1 MINKYRIRLIKCQGV
16 FMVDSIYIH
25 IPFCNKKCSYCDFY
39 ILTNMKNQYEK
50 YTQYLIK
57 EIELYDLNIV
67 YDTIY
72 FGGGTPSVLS
82 VDQLKRILSKL
93 KFTKTSEITLELNP
107 TNMDIVKLKK
117 IREMGINRLSIGMQS
132 FNESILKLMNREHC
146 VKDNLETFYN
156 ARKVGFDNISIDLI
170 FAIPGQTMEQLQYDI
185 QMIAKL
191 KPDHISIYSLIWEEK
206 SRFSKLLKEKKI
218 EKLDEDLE
226 ANMYEYVIDNL
237 KKLGYEHY
245 EISSFCLNKK
255 YGRHNMKYWENKE
268 YIGVGISAT
277 SYYKGQRYEKERKLL
292 EYYKK
297 IDEHLIPINKYTI
310 ENVEKKDLKEL
321 EYIVGLRK
329 LTEGA
334 RYFVEDKKKIED
346 LIKRGLL
353 RKKENRIFLTRQGLL
368 LADSVILELI

>member
-1 MINKYRIRLIKCQGV
+1 
-16 FMVDSIYIH
+16 MVDSIYIH

-334 RYFVEDKKKIED
+334 KYFVEDKKKIED